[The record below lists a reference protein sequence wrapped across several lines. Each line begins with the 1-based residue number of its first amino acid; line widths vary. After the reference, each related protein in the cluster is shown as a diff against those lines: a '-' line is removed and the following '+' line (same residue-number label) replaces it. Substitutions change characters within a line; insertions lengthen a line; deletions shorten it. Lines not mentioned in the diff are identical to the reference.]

1 MASETYALYDA
12 SCTRL
17 NGRTVHKLH
26 RLMVNTMLMGKC
38 TSVDKDISVGNLT
51 IPQDLHVFTN
61 SAKRC
66 ALLFCKVPAT
76 GPVMLFLDGDEPYI
90 FTDDPR
96 FKSAAGHILREL
108 AEKNVSYDTIADA
121 LPASTDS
128 SDSDSHDTDEED
140 VDAKDKPKKPKKST
154 PKKSKKPKTPEP
166 KKTPESPK
174 PKPKKPEPKKPKKP
188 EPPKPEPKPNE
199 TTGTF
204 LQFYEGNF
212 NITTFPTSDIS
223 KGFPKHQQ
231 CFWKDIQKWKKDSP
245 DMQKY
250 LLWRWLLPSFYTSH
264 WIPGISPQEVQQIK
278 ESPTAMRT
286 AEEIYEW
293 FVEYMGAVLDTN
305 TGVIFP
311 SDEFEKNK
319 WHKNENEKINRL
331 SEVFA
336 WLSLFGLRK
345 YVLPLYLFCRCHF
358 EESFDVSTKV
368 SVYEVWRRRFDNTE
382 SRSTVDAVE
391 SYVKDCGFDTNTDK
405 PLMYIEMILQLYPEA
420 TKPGRLRTPP
430 TPPRMKTPPTPPRT
444 KTPPKSP
451 TPPRT
456 KTPPKSPTPPKT
468 PPQLTKE
475 ERRKLM
481 HEFSEYCKQLDR
493 DKRLDLSD
501 MEKQMTDGRVDAVIF
516 KLKQTIAD
524 FNLQESRFGQL
535 LRFKIMM
542 KTLQYMLDCAI
553 VHTVTIQPPEV
564 AEDPSR
570 LETCKLFC
578 QKFNE
583 SVEEI
588 GKNCRSRNFD
598 EAKRLLA
605 LATNQRIE
613 HAEFS
618 DILEFRLIE
627 PKLKLMNEM
636 IKVTENGPPEEEE
649 EEEEDEDGEE
659 KEVEKGGDGPAVEM
673 KIEETPAVD
682 IKEKENDAGVAAIR
696 TGSICRQV
704 GTSDNRLLVVAPSL
718 LPEKVSAAPGA
729 QEKQYRAWVLDDVL
743 KMDEEY
749 CEMVYLR
756 ALTVVP
762 DNELTPLQ
770 VACRRTFD
778 PNNELRAVGIRGPNM
793 NVKDMDKTIMS
804 LPAKDL
810 LILNAVKGVYE
821 FPDDITWAHVRDV
834 VHSKTGLFRD
844 DTFSGAVIPILCRMY
859 GGVVCKS
866 TAPQIRAYFER
877 QSSANKPKVFVLD
890 SRQLH
895 LWNNGTSVFNQKKD
909 PQSPRWRKSEHIR
922 RLNLAAFDFII
933 LPISNE
939 LRNETGKVTR
949 PGNHWYMG
957 CIDIKKGCVR
967 LLDSLNGNDSQDI
980 STQNT
985 HISHHHALAAYAKN
999 LFALKNDTAKDLMSP
1014 FGTKLTE
1021 AEKEDLSKYARNS
1034 HFVRWIEEKPL
1045 PPQNNGIDCGVFVS
1059 MYMAYYM
1066 SGNVDEIRTDVT
1078 MENIPRFREC
1088 LTRLICETE
1097 TGAPI
1102 RVPGPPSAPGSP
1114 VEIVGETTS

>member
-76 GPVMLFLDGDEPYI
+76 GPVMLFLDRDEPYI

-96 FKSAAGHILREL
+96 FKSAAGYILREL
-108 AEKNVSYDTIADA
+108 TEKNVSYDTIADA
-121 LPASTDS
+121 LHASTDS

-154 PKKSKKPKTPEP
+154 PKKPKTPEP

-174 PKPKKPEPKKPKKP
+174 PKPKKPEPKPKPKTPEPPKKP
-188 EPPKPEPKPNE
+188 EPHPPNE

-204 LQFYEGNF
+204 LQFYEGKF
-212 NITTFPTSDIS
+212 NIATFPTSDIIE
-223 KGFPKHQQ
+223 GFPRHQQ

-245 DMQKY
+245 DMQKH
-250 LLWRWLLPSFYTSH
+250 LLWRWLLPSRSSH
-264 WIPGISPQEVQQIK
+264 YMIPGISPQEVQQIK

-331 SEVFA
+331 SDVFS

-368 SVYEVWRRRFDNTE
+368 SVYEVWRRSFDNTE

-405 PLMYIEMILQLYPEA
+405 PLMYIKMILQVYPDA
-420 TKPGRLRTPP
+420 TQPSRLR
-430 TPPRMKTPPTPPRT
+430 TPPTPPRT

-475 ERRKLM
+475 ERRNLM
-481 HEFSEYCKQLDR
+481 HEFNVYRRQMGK
-493 DKRLDLSD
+493 KVDLND
-501 MEKQMTDGRVDAVIF
+501 MDNQIKDGRVDAVIF
-516 KLKQTIAD
+516 KLNQLIAD
-524 FNLQESRFGQL
+524 ANEQESRFGQL
-535 LRFKIMM
+535 MLFKRSMLM
-542 KTLQYMLDCAI
+542 LQYMLEYAT

-570 LETCKLFC
+570 LETCKAFRR
-578 QKFNE
+578 KFDA
-583 SVEEI
+583 SVEDI
-588 GKNCRSRNFD
+588 GESCNARNFD

-605 LATNQRIE
+605 LATNQRDE

-649 EEEEDEDGEE
+649 EEEEEEDEDGEE
-659 KEVEKGGDGPAVEM
+659 KAVEKGGDGPAVET
-673 KIEETPAVD
+673 KKEETPAVD
-682 IKEKENDAGVAAIR
+682 IKEKENDPRTAAIR
-696 TGSICRQV
+696 AGSICRQV
-704 GTSDNRLLVVAPSL
+704 GGSDDRLLVVETVPEISPPSL
-718 LPEKVSAAPGA
+718 LPKKLPVARENYS
-729 QEKQYRAWVLDDVL
+729 AWVLDDFL
-743 KMDEEY
+743 KNEEFPD
-749 CEMVYLR
+749 MFFTH

-770 VACRRTFD
+770 MACRGTFD
-778 PNNELRAVGIRGPNM
+778 PNKELRAVGIRGPKM
-793 NVKDMDKTIMS
+793 DVKAMDKIIMS
-804 LPAKDL
+804 LKEKDL
-810 LILNAVKGVYE
+810 LILNAIKGVDE
-821 FPDDITWAHVRDV
+821 FPDDITWTHVRDV

-844 DTFSGAVIPILCRMY
+844 DTFSGAVIPILRRMY
-859 GGVVCKS
+859 GGVVCTS
-866 TAPQIRAYFER
+866 TAPQIQAYFER

-890 SRQLH
+890 SRQLY
-895 LWNNGTSVFNQKKD
+895 LWNNGTSILNQKKN
-909 PQSPRWRKSEHIR
+909 PLSPRSQKSAHIR

-933 LPISNE
+933 LPISNQI
-939 LRNETGKVTR
+939 RDNTGKITR
-949 PGNHWYMG
+949 AGNHWYMG
-957 CIDIKKGCVR
+957 CIDIKRGNVR
-967 LLDSLNGNDSQDI
+967 LLDSLNGGDSDDDTAHSTYQIHQGILVQYARDI
-980 STQNT
+980 F
-985 HISHHHALAAYAKN
+985 K
-999 LFALKNDTAKDLMSP
+999 LKNDTADDLRSP

-1021 AEKEDLSKYARNS
+1021 AEKEELTKYSKNNS
-1034 HFVRWIEEKPL
+1034 VHFIRWLEEPL

-1066 SGNVDEIRTDVT
+1066 SGNVNLLRTDVT
-1078 MENIPRFREC
+1078 IENIPRFREC

-1114 VEIVGETTS
+1114 GDVVFMGRT